1 MKMLTLRL
9 VAFGPF
15 RDEQTIDFTAFDDE
29 RLFLIAGR
37 TGAGKSSILD
47 AIVFALF
54 NRVPRSAN
62 ATDWKGVR
70 SHYADVSVRTR
81 VELEFA
87 HDGERYRVTREPEH
101 ERPKSRGTGTTTD
114 KATAS
119 LERWEQGAWIG
130 RAHGPRDVAKV
141 LDDLLPLSADEFL
154 QVALLAQNQFQAFLQ
169 TNSAT
174 RQTLLARLFDTRE
187 YRNIG
192 ERIDA
197 WRRAAHEEHA
207 QARMTFVNEVHQLE
221 AFLTELAELGGETE
235 AVLARHETPEA
246 EATGAQAVEETTPP
260 TAIAEG
266 TASSDASDSDQA
278 AAEEAALA
286 LGFSAWELRGESA
299 RIAAVERERLHG
311 WRSVHEQFERAIAD
325 VESRLEK
332 ARADERDAERA
343 FAARASIAAAEQTR
357 RELESERDA
366 HEQRVA
372 QLEHARAAREVLPFR
387 NAVERAERGHDEA
400 IRARARRE
408 QRLVATIDAVA
419 ELGPHSTPLNAL
431 AREAMAK
438 RDGTLTDQLAE
449 ALEQLR
455 DEFRGRLELIT
466 RCQELERERGE
477 LEARVAVLAE
487 QAETRA
493 VERASLPGT
502 VTRLTAERDEAV
514 TLAAR
519 SETLTGQ
526 LAAARERHDLVLSLP
541 QAEARRQEHGESYA
555 AATRR
560 LAEAEA
566 AHARAL
572 EDYLAGTALR
582 LADELRDGEP
592 CPVCGAKGHP
602 SPAQGDA
609 DERAVT
615 ADDVDVAAACVA
627 EARTDADAHRDAFS
641 SAEHALTTLLA
652 QLDGLDEHA
661 SSTAITALEEDLA
674 RASEAHDRVEV
685 LRAEIDRATVRLQ
698 ELHEA
703 EARGDAERTAREQ
716 AFQAT
721 TDQLE
726 QLVPQLPAEG
736 DTRPDAALAELGTFQ
751 TVVREFDRACL
762 AERQTQQRHVDDR
775 RAFTDAL
782 EESPFADADALAQA
796 VISREELSELDAQV
810 TRFLEAQARV
820 AAVIDDEQLR
830 AQAASSTL
838 APDDARA
845 RREALGQELQAQQR
859 LFTRFTDRLEQ
870 SEQLGERLDAH
881 IRSCA
886 AQAAR
891 AEELTRL
898 AQDIRGTS
906 VSDRTMGLESYV
918 LAAELSDIIEAA
930 NVRLHEMSS
939 GRYELQHD
947 GEQHGAARFGLGIQV
962 LDAHTG
968 RARSAASLSGGE
980 TFLASLALAL
990 GLADVV
996 SSRAGGV
1003 SLDTLFIDEGFG
1015 SLDQETL
1022 ATAMNVL
1029 DELRR
1034 GGRTVGVISH
1044 VTTMHEA
1051 IPAQLEV
1058 VATPS
1063 GGSIIR
1069 PPRFGT
1075 ELLRPAAGGDSESGS

>member
-15 RDEQTIDFTAFDDE
+15 RDKQTIDFTAFDDE

-101 ERPKSRGTGTTTD
+101 DRPKSRGTGTTTD

-119 LERWEQGAWIG
+119 LERWEHGAWVG

-169 TNSAT
+169 ANSAT
-174 RQTLLARLFDTRE
+174 RQALLARLFDTRE

-192 ERIDA
+192 DRLDA
-197 WRRAAHEEHA
+197 WRRATQEEHA
-207 QARMTFVNEVHQLE
+207 QARTTFVNEVHQLE
-221 AFLTELAELGGETE
+221 AFLTELAELGDESQ
-235 AVLARHETPEA
+235 AVLTRLESPESAGTDA
-246 EATGAQAVEETTPP
+246 E
-260 TAIAEG
+260 
-266 TASSDASDSDQA
+266 A
-278 AAEEAALA
+278 AAEVVPQTAAVEATDTTQSEEDAAEAAALA
-286 LGFSAWELRGESA
+286 LGFSAWELRGETA

-311 WRSVHEQFERAIAD
+311 WRFVHEQLELAIAK
-325 VESRLEK
+325 VESQLEK
-332 ARADERDAERA
+332 ARADERDADRA
-343 FAARASIAAAEQTR
+343 FAARASITAAEQTR
-357 RELESERDA
+357 YELEAERDA

-372 QLEHARAAREVLPFR
+372 QLALARAAREVLPLR
-387 NAVERAERGHDEA
+387 NAVERAGRGRDEA
-400 IRARARRE
+400 AQARARCE
-408 QRLVATIDAVA
+408 QQLMATIDPVSL
-419 ELGPHSTPLNAL
+419 LGPHSKHLGVL
-431 AREAMAK
+431 AREGMTK
-438 RDGTLTDQLAE
+438 RDGTLTDELAE

-455 DEFRGRLELIT
+455 DEFRTSLEVVAH
-466 RCQELERERGE
+466 CHELERERQDGE
-477 LEARVAVLAE
+477 SRIAE
-487 QAETRA
+487 LTKRAEIRA
-493 VERASLPGT
+493 EERAALPDT
-502 VTRLTAERDEAV
+502 VTRLTAERDGAV

-519 SETLTGQ
+519 QESLSEQ
-526 LAAARERHDLVLSLP
+526 LAAARARHELVLSLP
-541 QAEARRQEHGESYA
+541 QAKARRHEQGEDYA
-555 AATRR
+555 AAKHR

-566 AHARAL
+566 AHASAL
-572 EDYLAGTALR
+572 EGYLAGTAIR
-582 LADELRDGEP
+582 LADELRDGVP
-592 CPVCGAKGHP
+592 CPVCGAEEHP
-602 SPAQGDA
+602 SPAQGDTHT
-609 DERAVT
+609 RVIT
-615 ADDVDVAAACVA
+615 ADDVDAAAAAVA
-627 EARTDADAHRDAFS
+627 VARADADAGRDAFNA
-641 SAEHALTTLLA
+641 AEHALTTLTA
-652 QLDGLDEHA
+652 QLDGLDET
-661 SSTAITALEEDLA
+661 SSTTFITALEHERE
-674 RASEAHDRVEV
+674 RAAAAGTRVEI
-685 LRAEIDRATVRLQ
+685 LRAEIDRATARLQ
-698 ELHEA
+698 ELHED
-703 EARGDAERTAREQ
+703 EARDVTERTAREQ
-716 AFQAT
+716 ALAETKSRLDEF
-721 TDQLE
+721 L
-726 QLVPQLPAEG
+726 PQLPAEG
-736 DTRPDAALAELGTFQ
+736 DTRPEAALEQLGAFQ
-751 TVVREFDRACL
+751 TVVRAFDRACL
-762 AERQTQQRHVDDR
+762 AERQADQHHADECH
-775 RAFTDAL
+775 AFTAAL

-796 VISREELSELDAQV
+796 ATSREALSQLDAQV

-820 AAVIDDEQLR
+820 AAVLDDEQLQ
-830 AQAASSTL
+830 AQAAASTL
-838 APDDARA
+838 DPEQARA
-845 RREALGQELQAQQR
+845 QREALGQELQALQR

-870 SEQLGERLDAH
+870 SEQLGARLDEH
-881 IRSCA
+881 ISSCA

-891 AEELTRL
+891 AEQLTRL

-918 LAAELSDIIEAA
+918 LAAELSDIIDAA

-947 GEQHGAARFGLGIQV
+947 GAQHGASRFGLGIQV

-1063 GGSIIR
+1063 GESIIR

-1075 ELLRPAAGGDSESGS
+1075 ALLRTEAGGDAESAS